1 MRANPPVS
9 TANRRQQPDSP
20 ASDPPEYSVP
30 RPTTGTADDD
40 DEPEDERAD
49 ENTEAPE
56 EFEVD
61 DEDDEEDEEDE

>member
-40 DEPEDERAD
+40 DEPEDEHADENEARERETD

-61 DEDDEEDEEDE
+61 D